1 MSISR
6 LQTAACFFELEKLGG
21 ISSNTVK
28 NVSSSILR
36 DVLGESGQR
45 GSRLLSGAL
54 VGAGVGALADREDRM
69 RGALVGAL
77 GGAGLMGAGMLATR
91 GGREAAKKSLGRWW
105 ARQKYT
111 LTGKGANTVEEARNL
126 GIIPH
131 LPKMENIEPGTI
143 DKLLGRTQ
151 KDVYERALR
160 AAKLEEEAFLKG
172 MHHIPGTLKY
182 TAQHPIDAM
191 RLGWSRVPTM
201 FKPLLALSAYH
212 TAKSFVRPN
221 IEEEVQ
227 GKGRFAQGLGNA
239 ATFAL
244 GMVSPYTLTGM
255 LLPEA
260 GRFVAS
266 RIGRVVD
273 RSVHPSVSYPG
284 LYRYMTSPG
293 YYGGAVP
300 EEAAPGVAAQQVP
313 SQT

>member
-1 MSISR
+1 MSIPR
-6 LQTAACFFELEKLGG
+6 LQTAACFSELEKLGG
-21 ISSNTVK
+21 VPSSTVK
-28 NVSSSILR
+28 NVSRSILQEI
-36 DVLGESGQR
+36 LGGTGQY
-45 GSRLLSGAL
+45 GNRLLSGAL
-54 VGAGVGALADREDRM
+54 VGAGVGSLADKEDRV

-77 GGAGLMGAGMLATR
+77 GGAGLLGAGMLATR
-91 GGREAAKKSLGRWW
+91 EGRAAAQKGLGRWW
-105 ARQKYT
+105 ARQKYS

-143 DKLLGRTQ
+143 DKILGRTQ

-182 TAQHPIDAM
+182 TVQHPIDAM
-191 RLGWSRVPTM
+191 RLGWSRVPTI
-201 FKPLLALSAYH
+201 FKPLLALSAYQ

-227 GKGRFAQGLGNA
+227 GKGRFTQGLGNA

-244 GMVSPYTLTGM
+244 GMVSPYTLAGM

-266 RIGRVVD
+266 RVGKVVD

-284 LYRYMTSPG
+284 LYRYMTSPE
-293 YYGGAVP
+293 YYGGAVQG
-300 EEAAPGVAAQQVP
+300 EAVPGVVAQPGP
-313 SQT
+313 SRT